1 MPPKVALLICFIF
14 ILYLF
19 KLEYKSKPDVSI
31 GLWIPLIWMMIIGS
45 RSVSLWLNL
54 GIPMESPEDYL
65 EGSPIDRNVFTV
77 LIVLGLLILFRR
89 KVSWEQIWRENTLI
103 FLFFI
108 YCGISVLWSDFPI
121 VSMKRWIKEVGTL
134 IMVFVILSDPNREE
148 AIKAILRR
156 SAYIL
161 VPLSV
166 LFIKYY
172 PEFGRG
178 YNRWTWE
185 VYYTGVT
192 VGKNSLGVLCLV
204 FGLFFIWSFL
214 LSWKKIA
221 IDQDKERRLV
231 HFVLLLM
238 IVWLFSKA
246 NSATSLVCFIIGVCV
261 ILGTQIGV
269 FIRNTKSFGRYMLI
283 AGLSVLAL
291 MILFDMEE
299 LFLSGLD
306 RNETLTG
313 RTDIWSYLLTISINP
328 VIGTG
333 YESFWLGNR
342 AEILWEKYAF
352 LNQAHNGYLE
362 TYLNLG
368 VIGLFFLGA
377 LIASAY
383 RNIRKGLERD
393 FYFGAF
399 RLALLIV
406 VLLNNLTEA
415 SFKGLSFLW
424 FVFLLIGTEMPRL
437 LEVKSFFSNKNVWR
451 NIDKNA
457 LCKADEK

>member
-134 IMVFVILSDPNREE
+134 VMVFVILSDPNREE

-204 FGLFFIWSFL
+204 FGLFLTMS
-214 LSWKKIA
+214 
-221 IDQDKERRLV
+221 
-231 HFVLLLM
+231 
-238 IVWLFSKA
+238 
-246 NSATSLVCFIIGVCV
+246 
-261 ILGTQIGV
+261 LGTVALG
-269 FIRNTKSFGRYMLI
+269 FW
-283 AGLSVLAL
+283 AGFDRIFYVRLNKKFKRFYKLAE
-291 MILFDMEE
+291 D
-299 LFLSGLD
+299 
-306 RNETLTG
+306 N
-313 RTDIWSYLLTISINP
+313 
-328 VIGTG
+328 
-333 YESFWLGNR
+333 
-342 AEILWEKYAF
+342 
-352 LNQAHNGYLE
+352 
-362 TYLNLG
+362 
-368 VIGLFFLGA
+368 
-377 LIASAY
+377 
-383 RNIRKGLERD
+383 
-393 FYFGAF
+393 
-399 RLALLIV
+399 
-406 VLLNNLTEA
+406 
-415 SFKGLSFLW
+415 
-424 FVFLLIGTEMPRL
+424 
-437 LEVKSFFSNKNVWR
+437 
-451 NIDKNA
+451 
-457 LCKADEK
+457 